1 MKHVAI
7 LPVCILSTALLLNGC
22 SYVTPT
28 ITEDEA
34 TEKIQEHARNT
45 LAALPEKAEI
55 EERDGPNTSPCGNPS
70 MLSDE
75 DRVTV
80 SEHFWVRGIPE
91 EDNDT
96 ALELMHDH
104 WETNGYQILNDSR
117 PDDTF
122 INAEHEEND
131 FQVATQYNKN
141 GTLSLVVRSP
151 CLWPD
156 GSPELF

>member
-1 MKHVAI
+1 MRRTAYAA
-7 LPVCILSTALLLNGC
+7 CALSTALLLSGC

-34 TEKIQEHARNT
+34 IAKTQEHAEHT
-45 LAALPEKAEI
+45 LSALPENAEL
-55 EERDGPNTSPCGNPS
+55 EELSEPSSSPCGNS
-70 MLSDE
+70 QT
-75 DRVTV
+75 RVTV
-80 SEHFWVRGIPE
+80 SVNLWIHGIPE

-96 ALELMHDH
+96 ALELMHEH

-122 INAEHEEND
+122 INAKNEEDD
-131 FQVATQYNKN
+131 FQVATRYNIN
-141 GTLSLVVRSP
+141 DELSLSVRPP

-156 GSPELF
+156 GSPEFS